1 MLVLVIKLTSLE
13 VSAALETFK
22 ERSSLVWGKDRL
34 NRGKQSIFVHLLN
47 DLKSQYLCV
56 KPCQKGSE
64 VEPSKWKLIYAD
76 TCSQNDF
83 FKSKIN

>member
-1 MLVLVIKLTSLE
+1 MSFIINYLFSELTLMLVLVIKLTSLE

-22 ERSSLVWGKDRL
+22 ERSSLVWGKERW
-34 NRGKQSIFVHLLN
+34 NRGKQSFFVHLLN

-64 VEPSKWKLIYAD
+64 VEPSK
-76 TCSQNDF
+76 
-83 FKSKIN
+83 

>member
-22 ERSSLVWGKDRL
+22 ERSSLVWGKERW
-34 NRGKQSIFVHLLN
+34 NRGKQSFFVHLLN

-56 KPCQKGSE
+56 KPCQKRSE
-64 VEPSKWKLIYAD
+64 VEPSKWMLIYAD
-76 TCSQNDF
+76 TCSQKVF
-83 FKSKIN
+83 SGKF